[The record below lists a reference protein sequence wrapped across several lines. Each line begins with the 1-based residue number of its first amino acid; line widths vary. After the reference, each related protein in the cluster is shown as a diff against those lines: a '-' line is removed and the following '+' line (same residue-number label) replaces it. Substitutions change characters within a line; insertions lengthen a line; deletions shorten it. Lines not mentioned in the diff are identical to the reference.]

1 MTLEFETT
9 NDEQMTVQEARARA
23 SRSMSYQ
30 HEVLPEGDG
39 LDGWVVEE
47 ETKQSDG
54 AEHTPQ
60 VVSGDRSLNDETKQP
75 ESVRNAARV
84 PQVTKF
90 EPTIKEDECC
100 TACIVC

>member
-1 MTLEFETT
+1 MAVQFERSPTT
-9 NDEQMTVQEARARA
+9 DEQMTVQEARARA

-39 LDGWVVEE
+39 LDGWVVED
-47 ETKQSDG
+47 ETK
-54 AEHTPQ
+54 HTPQ
-60 VVSGDRSLNDETKQP
+60 VVSGDQSLNDETKQP
-75 ESVRNAARV
+75 ESVRNARV